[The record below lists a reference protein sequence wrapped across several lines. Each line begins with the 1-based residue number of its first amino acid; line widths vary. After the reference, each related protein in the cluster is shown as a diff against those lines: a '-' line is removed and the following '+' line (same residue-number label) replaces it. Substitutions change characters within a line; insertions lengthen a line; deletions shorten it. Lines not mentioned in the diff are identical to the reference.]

1 MTELD
6 NETMTTRRFLLLV
19 ILTAL
24 LIPHTFEISSQS
36 IPDAAFVRYSVIT
49 LLLTLFYEF
58 GSTIV
63 GPYTTLFIMPST
75 SAPLYN
81 PLALIVNVTII
92 LILWR
97 FIKGKSSRRRVL
109 YVIAI
114 AVFVQAFLLIGF
126 FSVRLDGW
134 ASYLAIPLPIFPI
147 ISMLAILRNK
157 IPIIGS
163 SA

>member
-19 ILTAL
+19 ILAAL

-58 GSTIV
+58 GSTLV
-63 GPYTTLFIMPST
+63 GPYTTLFILPPT

-81 PLALIVNVTII
+81 PLALIVNIAII
-92 LILWR
+92 LGLWGVM
-97 FIKGKSSRRRVL
+97 KGKLSREVVL
-109 YVIAI
+109 YTIVIAI
-114 AVFVQAFLLIGF
+114 CVQAFLLIGF
-126 FSVRLDGW
+126 FSIRLDGW
-134 ASYLAIPLPIFPI
+134 ASYIAIPLPIFPI

>member
-1 MTELD
+1 
-6 NETMTTRRFLLLV
+6 MTTRRFLLLV
-19 ILTAL
+19 ILAAL

-58 GSTIV
+58 GSTLV
-63 GPYTTLFIMPST
+63 GPYTTLFILPPT

-81 PLALIVNVTII
+81 PLALIVNIAII
-92 LILWR
+92 LGLWGVM
-97 FIKGKSSRRRVL
+97 KGKLSREVVL
-109 YVIAI
+109 YTIVIAI
-114 AVFVQAFLLIGF
+114 CVQAFLLIGF
-126 FSVRLDGW
+126 FSIRLDGW
-134 ASYLAIPLPIFPI
+134 ASYIAIPLPIFPI